1 MDKGE
6 PLATTI
12 RTAGSARSKNIARTS
27 ARPTRGAPAGRSTP
41 AAGAKPEPKILF
53 QRYFKS
59 IGSRTYAVQVKEVA
73 NGNHLL
79 VLTEGK
85 RDPQTN
91 EVRKSRVF
99 VYGEDFIHFFRQLH
113 ETAAFLRANPVPE
126 EVRARREKFWARKTR
141 ETREAS
147 SSPGQ

>member
-6 PLATTI
+6 PLATSI
-12 RTAGSARSKNIARTS
+12 RTTSSARSKAV
-27 ARPTRGAPAGRSTP
+27 ARPSSRPIRGAPNGRSAP
-41 AAGAKPEPKILF
+41 VAGAKPEPKIIF

-59 IGSRTYAVQVKEVA
+59 IGSRTYAVQVKQVA

-85 RDPQTN
+85 RDPETN

-99 VYGEDFIHFFRQLH
+99 VYGEDFISFFRQLH
-113 ETAAFLRANPVPE
+113 ETAAFMRANPVPE
-126 EVRARREKFWARKTR
+126 EVRSRREKFWAKKN
-141 ETREAS
+141 REARQPS
-147 SSPGQ
+147 QPPTR